1 MTVRNAPDLR
11 LHAGGITEWTRCP
24 QCGAVAEIRRRDVLQ
39 STAGPLEHVGIICV
53 ARHTF
58 FLPAAVL
65 DQTADGTSTTS
76 DASPKPAAPARG
88 R

>member
-39 STAGPLEHVGIICV
+39 STAGPLEHG
-53 ARHTF
+53 
-58 FLPAAVL
+58 
-65 DQTADGTSTTS
+65 
-76 DASPKPAAPARG
+76 G
-88 R
+88 RKEEGVPRDTEMMPT